1 MGETWRKS
9 QLPQVLPR
17 PQTSLSFS
25 EPPFDIPKNV
35 IHPASVK
42 AIRANAAV
50 RGLVVILTILGWVV
64 LSNHCALS
72 LMVNR
77 VDATEHSCCQKTA
90 PKNQQDQVPMECC
103 KTLSA
108 VVADAGTVNVPPIW
122 PMFLTFAETL
132 FIFVSA
138 SEEPV
143 APTPSPPERTV
154 SLPELILQQSLLSHA
169 PPALS

>member
-1 MGETWRKS
+1 MS
-9 QLPQVLPR
+9 P
-17 PQTSLSFS
+17 
-25 EPPFDIPKNV
+25 NV
-35 IHPASVK
+35 IHSSAVK

-50 RGLVVILTILGWVV
+50 RGLVVILTMLGWVV

-72 LMVNR
+72 LMANR
-77 VDATEHSCCQKTA
+77 VTATEHSCCQKTA
-90 PKNQQDQVPMECC
+90 PKPQQDQVPMECC

-108 VVADAGTVNVPPIW
+108 VVPDAGTASVPPGW

-132 FIFVSA
+132 FIFVSR

-143 APTPSPPERTV
+143 ALTHSPPERTV
-154 SLPELILQQSLLSHA
+154 SFPELILQQSLLSHA

>member
-1 MGETWRKS
+1 MGKTWRKTR
-9 QLPQVLPR
+9 LPQVLRR
-17 PQTSLSFS
+17 PQISLSFS
-25 EPPFDIPKNV
+25 EPPFDIPQNAV
-35 IHPASVK
+35 HPAPVK

-50 RGLVVILTILGWVV
+50 RGLVVILTMLGWVV

-72 LMVNR
+72 LMANR
-77 VDATEHSCCQKTA
+77 VAATEHSCCQKTA
-90 PKNQQDQVPMECC
+90 PKPQQDQVPMGCC

-108 VVADAGTVNVPPIW
+108 VVPDAGTASVPPIW

-138 SEEPV
+138 PEEPA
-143 APTPSPPERTV
+143 APTHSPPERTV
-154 SLPELILQQSLLSHA
+154 SFPELILQQSLLSHA